1 MEGRGRALRL
11 AVLAAGRRLLLLDAA
26 IDPAG
31 PPRAEIGRRIL
42 GKEKRK
48 RKEVDCLP
56 KKEREQEKKSRLAH
70 TLSFLLDLFLL
81 LVPLGLSRFF
91 CFAAPGKGSLPDQR
105 KRGSPS
111 FIGFCYS

>member
-48 RKEVDCLP
+48 RKEVDYLP
-56 KKEREQEKKSRLAH
+56 KKEREQKKIETRS

-105 KRGSPS
+105 KRGSAS